1 MLEQTAVF
9 PEAHKT
15 AAAFSLLMIFLIALG
30 IENAFIQDD
39 AFISFRYAQ
48 NLVAGHGLTWNAGE
62 SSPIEGYS
70 NFLWVMM
77 IAATTAIGIEPILG
91 SMILSGLLAIGTLFF
106 TYRLAQILL
115 QSSFFSL
122 LSIALLGTNYSF
134 SSYITG
140 GLETQLQTFLVVV
153 STYAAFH
160 LVREKRFSGALYAS
174 GLSLLLALALMTRL
188 DSALIGG
195 ALYLF
200 IVFALAK
207 EDMAL
212 KKKGLFLVYLTLP
225 ALTIVGAWLLFKL
238 VYYGEILPNTYYVKA
253 ASASKD
259 LLLRGVAY
267 IWSFFYNYYLIPL
280 LFLGAIYGKKI
291 LSESYLL
298 MLCVMVCLW
307 CLYIAKVG
315 GDFMEY
321 RFIIP
326 VLPFIFIL
334 ISKTIQLTKII
345 PLQFA
350 LVTLVLAGS
359 YAHAVTFKGD
369 ADSGIESI
377 SQLNAHIVEDSEDW
391 RGAGLAL
398 GDLFLKSPE
407 PVTLAVTP
415 AGAIPFYSQLDTID
429 MLGLNDRWVARE
441 GPKFDHRR
449 PGHTRYATL
458 SYLIEREANLIIG
471 HPEVTPLAAAINPD
485 PGRYFW
491 MPIDTSLLPED
502 ARIIAIPINKHY
514 KIEAL
519 YLTHNAYIDEQI
531 SKRNFTT
538 SHIDR

>member
-280 LFLGAIYGKKI
+280 LFLGAIYGKKNI
-291 LSESYLL
+291 
-298 MLCVMVCLW
+298 
-307 CLYIAKVG
+307 I
-315 GDFMEY
+315 
-321 RFIIP
+321 RIIP
-326 VLPFIFIL
+326 AD
-334 ISKTIQLTKII
+334 
-345 PLQFA
+345 A
-350 LVTLVLAGS
+350 LRDGVPMVPVYCQSRWRL
-359 YAHAVTFKGD
+359 Y
-369 ADSGIESI
+369 GI
-377 SQLNAHIVEDSEDW
+377 
-391 RGAGLAL
+391 
-398 GDLFLKSPE
+398 
-407 PVTLAVTP
+407 
-415 AGAIPFYSQLDTID
+415 
-429 MLGLNDRWVARE
+429 
-441 GPKFDHRR
+441 
-449 PGHTRYATL
+449 
-458 SYLIEREANLIIG
+458 
-471 HPEVTPLAAAINPD
+471 
-485 PGRYFW
+485 
-491 MPIDTSLLPED
+491 
-502 ARIIAIPINKHY
+502 
-514 KIEAL
+514 
-519 YLTHNAYIDEQI
+519 
-531 SKRNFTT
+531 
-538 SHIDR
+538 